1 MVAPVVIVA
10 IIVAILVL
18 LALLGLTAWYNTHT
32 QACMNNLTE
41 ILTFTKSIMDDPDRA
56 NLWCPGLED
65 AVAKFDNQC
74 SDLSAPAYESYIPP
88 CK

>member
-1 MVAPVVIVA
+1 MVAPIIIAAIVA
-10 IIVAILVL
+10 LV
-18 LALLGLTAWYNTHT
+18 ALLLLIALYSTHT

-41 ILTFTKSIMDDPDRA
+41 ILIFTKSIMDDPDRA

-74 SDLSAPAYESYIPP
+74 SDLSASYIPP
-88 CK
+88 CL